1 MERSSV
7 KLQEH
12 HGVVTSSILKNLVPN
27 CFIPIT
33 PINQGI
39 WKHTFYIVT
48 FWIWSNGFNSM
59 AMRKACCSLPSTVTW
74 YILKKCLKQQNFE
87 KQSGDNATG
96 RAVSWEVSIA
106 VPAEDSRSQGDKS
119 HTSDNWNMW
128 KSMEQLLLRSD
139 TCAYL
144 HMYVCTWRRLS
155 LCRAVWQEGERHQ

>member
-1 MERSSV
+1 METSSV

-139 TCAYL
+139 TCVYL